1 VVDGRSRKKQGLKES
16 KSKEKA
22 VIQADRGEA
31 GDNATEKRGKMMDK
45 SV

>member
-1 VVDGRSRKKQGLKES
+1 MVDGRNREKQGLKEN
-16 KSKEKA
+16 KSQGKA
-22 VIQADRGEA
+22 VIQAGRDEA